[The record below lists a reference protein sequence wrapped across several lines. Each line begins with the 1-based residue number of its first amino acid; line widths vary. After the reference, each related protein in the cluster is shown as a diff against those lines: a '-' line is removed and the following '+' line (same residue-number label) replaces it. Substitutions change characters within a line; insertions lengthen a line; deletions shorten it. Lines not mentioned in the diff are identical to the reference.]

1 MWTMTLTSLS
11 ILGLGGLIS
20 GLLAGLLG
28 IGGGTLLVPF
38 LVTLGYQ
45 PVVAIA
51 TSSLAILVTSISG
64 SIQNWRMGYLDFRR
78 VLYLGLPAL
87 VTTQLGVY
95 LVNSAKSRQY
105 ILLCGFGFLLLVN
118 IYLVNLKK
126 RLAQAQEQRES
137 RQFNPLLAYIGTG
150 GLTGFVAGLFGVG
163 GGVIMVPLQMLLLRE
178 PIKLAIQ
185 TSLGVVV
192 LTAIAASIGHG
203 FNGNIMLVEG
213 LVMGLGG
220 LIGAQISTRSLPKL
234 SDDLVNLIFRL
245 FLATLAI
252 FSFWLAWKNYSG

>member
-1 MWTMTLTSLS
+1 MTLVSWL
-11 ILGLGGLIS
+11 ILVCGGLVS

-28 IGGGTLLVPF
+28 IGGGAVLVPF
-38 LVTLGYQ
+38 LVALGYQ
-45 PVVAIA
+45 PASAIA

-64 SIQNWRMGYLDFRR
+64 SIQNWRMGYLDFKR

-105 ILLCGFGFLLLVN
+105 ILLCGFGFLLLIN
-118 IYLVNLKK
+118 IYLVKLRS
-126 RLAQAQEQRES
+126 RLAQAQELTES
-137 RQFNPLLAYIGTG
+137 PKFNPLLAYISTG
-150 GLTGFVAGLFGVG
+150 GLAGFVAGLFGVG
-163 GGVIMVPLQMLLLRE
+163 GGVIMVPLQMLLLKE

-203 FNGNIMLVEG
+203 FSGNILFTEG
-213 LVMGLGG
+213 LALGCGG

-245 FLATLAI
+245 FLAALAI
-252 FSFWLAWKNYSG
+252 FSFWLAWKNYSS